1 MLGLLTAVTGGVLVL
16 IALTSGKRVAGMG
29 WLGGVARWTAGFA
42 GAVMIAAACIVVVP
56 KGQVAVIDVFGNVK
70 EDVALPE
77 GLHVRAPWWTST
89 MKLVQVL
96 KTEHIEERRIT
107 ALSGNALEIEIDIV
121 MLARLSAEHAWC
133 VVQRLEH
140 GTWMPQLEA
149 LMRATVREAAVQHD
163 AEPLVTTERDAFRE
177 EIERRI
183 GQRMGDV
190 LAEAGCSRETIVV
203 QEVGI
208 RKMRLPEVVRE
219 AVNNRTVAQQEVE
232 RMVHVIESERK
243 EAERKEIEAGGI
255 KRFQDIVSEGI
266 DEELLRWK
274 AIEATR
280 QIATSPNT
288 EKVVIIGGG
297 PSGMPIVN
305 PAQGA
310 SPASPGVILDLGAG
324 AGSRRTR

>member
-1 MLGLLTAVTGGVLVL
+1 MV
-16 IALTSGKRVAGMG
+16 IALASGKRVASMG
-29 WLGGVARWTAGFA
+29 WVGSAARWVAGGA

-56 KGQVAVIDVFGNVK
+56 KGQVGVIDVFGNVK
-70 EDVALPE
+70 EEVALAE
-77 GLHVRAPWWTST
+77 GLHPRAPWWTVT
-89 MKLVQVL
+89 KKLVQVL
-96 KTEHIEERRIT
+96 KTEHIEGRKIT

-121 MLARLSAEHAWC
+121 VLARLGAEHAWC

-149 LMRATVREAAVQHD
+149 LMRATVREAAAKHD

-177 EIERRI
+177 EIERRLA
-183 GQRMGDV
+183 QRMGDV

-208 RKMRLPEVVRE
+208 RKMRLPELVRE

-266 DEELLRWK
+266 DEQLLRWK

-280 QIATSPNT
+280 QIATSPST
-288 EKVVIIGGG
+288 EKVVVIGGG
-297 PSGMPIVN
+297 PSGMPVLN
-305 PAQGA
+305 PTQDAGRA
-310 SPASPGVILDLGAG
+310 FPRAFPPLILDLGAG
-324 AGSRRTR
+324 TRGARAPRAQAR